1 MSERRIRNNKRKRQQ
16 ELKRKGM
23 FLILSVIATII
34 ISTLFF
40 GFSAKA
46 SDSQKETCY
55 KYYTSIVIQ
64 DGDSLWSLAEKNWDG
79 HFKSKK
85 AYINEIKK
93 INGLSDET
101 LISGQYL
108 VIPYYSNEHVG

>member
-1 MSERRIRNNKRKRQQ
+1 MSERRIRNNKKRRQQ
-16 ELKRKGM
+16 ELKRKGI
-23 FLILSVIATII
+23 FFILSIAIMVV
-34 ISTLFF
+34 ISTACF
-40 GFSAKA
+40 GFSSKA
-46 SDSQKETCY
+46 SDSQKETYY

-64 DGDSLWSLAEKNWDG
+64 DGDSLWSLAEKNYDG

-85 AYINEIKK
+85 AYIDEIKK

-108 VIPYYSNEHVG
+108 IVPYYSNGHVG